1 MPSLV
6 AVTMALVAGSSA
18 QAATLAQVGTFS
30 SPVYVTGAPG
40 DTSRQFVVEQG
51 GTIRV
56 IRDGVTLSNP
66 FLDITSRV
74 LSGGERGLLSVAF
87 PPDYQASRR
96 FYVYYT
102 NRPNGDIEVD
112 EYQRAA
118 NNPDVAA
125 GPTKQPLFTIPHSEF
140 PNHDGGQLQF
150 GPGGLLYVGT
160 GDGGSGGDPHGNAQN
175 RASNL
180 GKLLRIDPRQP
191 GAQPEQF
198 AIGLRNPWRFSF
210 DRQTGDLAIADVGQ

>member
-1 MPSLV
+1 ML
-6 AVTMALVAGSSA
+6 LIAGLAAGLLAPSA
-18 QAATLAQVGTFS
+18 QATKLTPVGTFS
-30 SPVYVTGAPG
+30 SPVYVTAPPG

-74 LSGGERGLLSVAF
+74 LSGGARGLLSVAF

-112 EYQRAA
+112 EYQRSA

-125 GPTKQPLFTIPHSEF
+125 GPTKQPLFT
-140 PNHDGGQLQF
+140 
-150 GPGGLLYVGT
+150 
-160 GDGGSGGDPHGNAQN
+160 
-175 RASNL
+175 
-180 GKLLRIDPRQP
+180 
-191 GAQPEQF
+191 
-198 AIGLRNPWRFSF
+198 
-210 DRQTGDLAIADVGQ
+210 